1 MRYQRPISTT
11 TRTVHNTSKARIAS
25 VCWAERKAENITGL
39 NIENIWLP
47 QPERFSRKTNV
58 DAVPAPIGKVHFR
71 RAGLLIQQD
80 FFSTSGQRAMVFHKS
95 NQQEV
100 PLSIR
105 LRVQPIGEIAV
116 QNGLLTTEQVVRVCD
131 EQKDCKILFGELAKK
146 MGFLTTE
153 QLEFLIEA
161 KQEHDRIVDE
171 ALTQCC

>member
-1 MRYQRPISTT
+1 MT
-11 TRTVHNTSKARIAS
+11 K
-25 VCWAERKAENITGL
+25 
-39 NIENIWLP
+39 
-47 QPERFSRKTNV
+47 
-58 DAVPAPIGKVHFR
+58 
-71 RAGLLIQQD
+71 
-80 FFSTSGQRAMVFHKS
+80 HKS

-131 EQKDCKILFGELAKK
+131 EQKDCKILFGELAKQ

>member
-1 MRYQRPISTT
+1 
-11 TRTVHNTSKARIAS
+11 
-25 VCWAERKAENITGL
+25 
-39 NIENIWLP
+39 
-47 QPERFSRKTNV
+47 
-58 DAVPAPIGKVHFR
+58 
-71 RAGLLIQQD
+71 
-80 FFSTSGQRAMVFHKS
+80 
-95 NQQEV
+95 
-100 PLSIR
+100 LSIR

-131 EQKDCKILFGELAKK
+131 EQKDCKILFGELAKQ